1 VRLDPKNPL
10 DAYAAAVD
18 TPKSAWSLQVG
29 LPRRDC
35 SSRSVSPDNP
45 GAREVLGG
53 PPPASPRVYA
63 ATCVAPGYTGR
74 QQPSTCCEVV
84 RD

>member
-10 DAYAAAVD
+10 DAYAADVD

-29 LPRRDC
+29 LPRRDLLE
-35 SSRSVSPDNP
+35 SLGEVGEAWDSRGV
-45 GAREVLGG
+45 GW
-53 PPPASPRVYA
+53 A
-63 ATCVAPGYTGR
+63 ATGIAAGADLRRLGVRGEEAAEHLR
-74 QQPSTCCEVV
+74 EVV